1 MERTISISMGKGSL
15 AHNNRK
21 FVAENVDR
29 SRVPDNV
36 IYRQEDLKAVYHK
49 LFDNALQEY
58 NSRQK
63 RKDRK
68 IVVYYEK
75 IRQSRQEKLFYEMI
89 VQIGNRDDMGV
100 KDSEMAG
107 LAKEILSEYME
118 EFQTRNPNLYVFNA
132 VLHMDEATPNLHI
145 DFVPYIT
152 DSRRGLTVRNALK
165 GALAAQGFVGEGKR
179 CSEWSRWTDSEKEAL
194 AGVMERYEIRWK
206 QLGTKEEHLSVYD
219 FKKKKRKEEVQ
230 ILEHEIG
237 QKAVEL
243 SDTVVKKE
251 QVQKEVDSLGEI
263 KKSQADIIADNRETI
278 QKLDTMISEKD
289 DESHRQK
296 ESVENCISAV
306 TRFMAGL
313 NRKFGNYMGVTRAE
327 LYREEVAVDRRGHRS
342 VRLIPDF
349 HIRMIPEE
357 REKFRDLPTKA
368 FELLVPMAF
377 RYAPD
382 IAFAMC
388 LQAFAGL
395 RAGEALNVR
404 REDSPLGAGIVFTR
418 TAGNVRDVRI
428 DLRRVLVLRS
438 DGMAVGRIKKPRI
451 QHVYPAFLG
460 AFCTAYDLHMKYING
475 RQYEEAYAPVMIN
488 RNGKALAYD
497 SYRKKFGE
505 LVDRH
510 FRPALLGS
518 SDPEL
523 RVYGQL
529 LCEHHLT
536 LHSLRHWFTV
546 QLVLRGENIAGI
558 QYWRGDTSPQSAFE
572 YLQNKGDLVRELR
585 TADERLTKILMA
597 AGKEIYGQK

>member
-1 MERTISISMGKGSL
+1 
-15 AHNNRK
+15 
-21 FVAENVDR
+21 
-29 SRVPDNV
+29 
-36 IYRQEDLKAVYHK
+36 
-49 LFDNALQEY
+49 
-58 NSRQK
+58 
-63 RKDRK
+63 
-68 IVVYYEK
+68 
-75 IRQSRQEKLFYEMI
+75 
-89 VQIGNRDDMGV
+89 
-100 KDSEMAG
+100 
-107 LAKEILSEYME
+107 
-118 EFQTRNPNLYVFNA
+118 
-132 VLHMDEATPNLHI
+132 
-145 DFVPYIT
+145 
-152 DSRRGLTVRNALK
+152 
-165 GALAAQGFVGEGKR
+165 
-179 CSEWSRWTDSEKEAL
+179 
-194 AGVMERYEIRWK
+194 
-206 QLGTKEEHLSVYD
+206 
-219 FKKKKRKEEVQ
+219 
-230 ILEHEIG
+230 
-237 QKAVEL
+237 
-243 SDTVVKKE
+243 
-251 QVQKEVDSLGEI
+251 
-263 KKSQADIIADNRETI
+263 
-278 QKLDTMISEKD
+278 
-289 DESHRQK
+289 
-296 ESVENCISAV
+296 
-306 TRFMAGL
+306 
-313 NRKFGNYMGVTRAE
+313 
-327 LYREEVAVDRRGHRS
+327 
-342 VRLIPDF
+342 
-349 HIRMIPEE
+349 MIPEE

-510 FRPALLGS
+510 FRPVLLGS

-523 RVYGQL
+523 RIYGQL

>member
-1 MERTISISMGKGSL
+1 MNIVEMPAGEARANPEEAG
-15 AHNNRK
+15 AR
-21 FVAENVDR
+21 
-29 SRVPDNV
+29 
-36 IYRQEDLKAVYHK
+36 YAVYSYEAATPK
-49 LFDNALQEY
+49 GLAYTRSF
-58 NSRQK
+58 
-63 RKDRK
+63 
-68 IVVYYEK
+68 IVVKNGYGVI
-75 IRQSRQEKLFYEMI
+75 IRF
-89 VQIGNRDDMGV
+89 
-100 KDSEMAG
+100 
-107 LAKEILSEYME
+107 
-118 EFQTRNPNLYVFNA
+118 TRLQDY
-132 VLHMDEATPNLHI
+132 
-145 DFVPYIT
+145 
-152 DSRRGLTVRNALK
+152 
-165 GALAAQGFVGEGKR
+165 
-179 CSEWSRWTDSEKEAL
+179 
-194 AGVMERYEIRWK
+194 AGVYAE
-206 QLGTKEEHLSVYD
+206 GTAFPIGSD
-219 FKKKKRKEEVQ
+219 PKKKLHYICMMLNYVL
-230 ILEHEIG
+230 IDHG
-237 QKAVEL
+237 
-243 SDTVVKKE
+243 
-251 QVQKEVDSLGEI
+251 
-263 KKSQADIIADNRETI
+263 ADYGIRHVFGITKPMLTDFFEDYA
-278 QKLDTMISEKD
+278 LSEKD

-523 RVYGQL
+523 RIYGQL